1 MKNKGKIVK
10 NEDDLKINDHNL
22 KYFIDNSLEIKSE
35 NLKTLLELI
44 QLNMDNGYFY
54 LIGFLNIDQNLI
66 ELYIE
71 SELDEKEGEYYKI
84 FEELKKHF
92 FINRN
97 CLNPIYEYFSDILY
111 NIDNNYNEIKEK
123 FLKFPK
129 VQRLWKLFYD
139 IPKYSEEIKYLPS
152 SLIYF
157 NGGNL
162 KLIPSK
168 RNYEEDIFNN
178 LEIQI
183 ILGNLFHNKKNENFQ
198 LKIKKT
204 NKEEITVKYNE
215 IYKPQEKSELLMINI
230 NDSNINIIYNEQQYC
245 IKELKSKEI
254 QEITLLDNFYGEI
267 YKIVIKDDN
276 KNISVVLPNN
286 GFNETSDEKELFEIK
301 LSDKCKTNF
310 VNYLND
316 EINIYEYFGGLK
328 PFIPF
333 VNLINGIYKN
343 KEIENIGGINKNN
356 YLQNFILDIFN
367 VIEQYCNQLNDKKII
382 QKIDDNNEI
391 NTNIIKKGPK
401 IIDKLGKKVIFFLY
415 LLFQIDSNI
424 IPQDINTLIN
434 NIINDKEYYS
444 NINKNPFKEIKLFV
458 EKNEL
463 ESVIE
468 SFISI
473 DKMAPDNI
481 INEEIN
487 ETNNNNIFF

>member
-1 MKNKGKIVK
+1 M
-10 NEDDLKINDHNL
+10 
-22 KYFIDNSLEIKSE
+22 
-35 NLKTLLELI
+35 
-44 QLNMDNGYFY
+44 
-54 LIGFLNIDQNLI
+54 
-66 ELYIE
+66 
-71 SELDEKEGEYYKI
+71 
-84 FEELKKHF
+84 
-92 FINRN
+92 
-97 CLNPIYEYFSDILY
+97 
-111 NIDNNYNEIKEK
+111 
-123 FLKFPK
+123 
-129 VQRLWKLFYD
+129 
-139 IPKYSEEIKYLPS
+139 
-152 SLIYF
+152 
-157 NGGNL
+157 
-162 KLIPSK
+162 
-168 RNYEEDIFNN
+168 
-178 LEIQI
+178 
-183 ILGNLFHNKKNENFQ
+183 
-198 LKIKKT
+198 
-204 NKEEITVKYNE
+204 
-215 IYKPQEKSELLMINI
+215 
-230 NDSNINIIYNEQQYC
+230 
-245 IKELKSKEI
+245 
-254 QEITLLDNFYGEI
+254 
-267 YKIVIKDDN
+267 
-276 KNISVVLPNN
+276 
-286 GFNETSDEKELFEIK
+286 FEIK

-487 ETNNNNIFF
+487 ETNNNNIFFNEINKKKLFFSKFNLSQLYRHYAKELFTYNRYWSNKELFFGNNKDNKSKLKYKQLTYYTRNYQQPILYPILESLIKKLKL

>member
-1 MKNKGKIVK
+1 MKITLIIYNFIDIMNSKEINQSKQKMKDMKNKGKIVK

-66 ELYIE
+66 ELYIK

-84 FEELKKHF
+84 FEELKKHV

-139 IPKYSEEIKYLPS
+139 TPKFSKENIILPS
-152 SLIYF
+152 FSIFF
-157 NGGNL
+157 NEGNL
-162 KLIPSK
+162 TLIPSK

-254 QEITLLDNFYGEI
+254 QEITLFR
-267 YKIVIKDDN
+267 
-276 KNISVVLPNN
+276 
-286 GFNETSDEKELFEIK
+286 
-301 LSDKCKTNF
+301 
-310 VNYLND
+310 
-316 EINIYEYFGGLK
+316 
-328 PFIPF
+328 
-333 VNLINGIYKN
+333 
-343 KEIENIGGINKNN
+343 
-356 YLQNFILDIFN
+356 
-367 VIEQYCNQLNDKKII
+367 
-382 QKIDDNNEI
+382 
-391 NTNIIKKGPK
+391 
-401 IIDKLGKKVIFFLY
+401 
-415 LLFQIDSNI
+415 
-424 IPQDINTLIN
+424 
-434 NIINDKEYYS
+434 
-444 NINKNPFKEIKLFV
+444 
-458 EKNEL
+458 
-463 ESVIE
+463 
-468 SFISI
+468 
-473 DKMAPDNI
+473 
-481 INEEIN
+481 
-487 ETNNNNIFF
+487 